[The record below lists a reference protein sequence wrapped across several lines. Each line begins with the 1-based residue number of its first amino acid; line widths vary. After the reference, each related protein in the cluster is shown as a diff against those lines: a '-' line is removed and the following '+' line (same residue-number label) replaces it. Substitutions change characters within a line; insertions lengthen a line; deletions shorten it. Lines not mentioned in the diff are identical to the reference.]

1 MMDDD
6 LKEIIDEGLARHEIS
21 PGEVPSKTWMV
32 SRSERHVPY
41 WFYVTW
47 TPGHLFLSG
56 DLSNMSLTHYHA
68 MPTAEE
74 AIGWVADGNIE
85 YLLEKSDAEKIFD
98 HEATKENII
107 RMAEDDL
114 EDENYSIWEKIF
126 EYIDGHY
133 DENNNIFIYDEA
145 DLEDKETRNLARN
158 CFLRDAYDE
167 GEWDARAVYEYFSID
182 DYYGTFKYKEQAYWQ
197 IHALKKWAELM
208 VKESDEQ
215 AA

>member
-6 LKEIIDEGLARHEIS
+6 LKELIDEGLARHEIS
-21 PGEVPSKTWMV
+21 PTEVPSKTWLV
-32 SRSERHVPY
+32 SRPERRVPY

-56 DLSNMSLTHYHA
+56 DLCNMSLTHYHA

-74 AIGWVADGNIE
+74 AIGWAANGSIN
-85 YLLEKSDAEKIFD
+85 YLLEKSDAEQIFD
-98 HEATKENII
+98 PEGTKETIV
-107 RMAEDDL
+107 RMADDDA
-114 EDENYSIWEKIF
+114 ENQEYAIWKKIIEYVDGNFDDSGDIFFCDTVSVDDEKVRDIARDIF
-126 EYIDGHY
+126 LKDDHDDGM
-133 DENNNIFIYDEA
+133 
-145 DLEDKETRNLARN
+145 
-158 CFLRDAYDE
+158 
-167 GEWDARAVYEYFSID
+167 WDARAVYEYFCID
-182 DYYGTFKYKEQAYWQ
+182 DYYGTYKYKEQAYWQ